1 MPNILICFVYIRM
14 LLEWQLYSETVFIE
28 NAITFTKEFHFR
40 KTFVDIIEINI
51 NSRWFWG
58 I

>member
-1 MPNILICFVYIRM
+1 MPNILCFVYIRM